1 MTTTWNGLR
10 SRVRDG
16 AIVEI
21 AWRSY
26 TKRGDGGFRLV
37 MIRASG
43 LHTIPSEE
51 EALESRVAIGSFGT
65 QCRRTE

>member
-1 MTTTWNGLR
+1 MGLR

-37 MIRASG
+37 MIRLQACIQFLRRKKHLRAESQ
-43 LHTIPSEE
+43 S
-51 EALESRVAIGSFGT
+51 EALELNPEEQSKSV
-65 QCRRTE
+65 